1 MKRLAVILP
10 LLLLLAALC
19 GCGSRTRVSARLDA
33 LDSLV
38 VNYPDSVQALLK
50 SMQSRMQNESED
62 IRMYYQLLCIK
73 ADFCVFEHPQN
84 DSTVLSVL
92 HYYEHHK
99 DKYLTAEAY
108 YYTGRTYASLG
119 DALQAMDYYKQV
131 LEMAPEDIEDRKIT
145 FLRGCTY
152 SQMGTLLV
160 NQNLYEQALSCYQ
173 MVYRYDQLLNKQSLL
188 VCDEIDLSSIYYNLN
203 MKDSALFYLDK
214 AEKTAVSS
222 GDTASL
228 NNVHFLRVNYYR
240 LEGDYRKALELNS
253 LLIPCVN
260 FANGE
265 NVYYVQGELHLRLNQ
280 LDSSKVYFQKVLELP
295 HAIPLAKENAS
306 KALGEI
312 AMKEGR
318 QKDAVSHFNDY
329 IYYSDSTDRMQKKE
343 ALLKVYELYN
353 YNLRE
358 RENQRLTLDN
368 VRKTNLIVT
377 LLLAL
382 LLLATVSMLVVR
394 HLRQKQA
401 KSLQQIARLKRW
413 HDEQERTSQSFIDSN
428 LQRIEKLEKQLQS
441 TVSEKEQYRQELR
454 SQIERLQSK
463 NHQIRLKQVS
473 QKQQRREVLK
483 SETYKLLLSE
493 LSDGRIVHPDVW
505 RKVEATVD
513 DIYVGFTERLREY
526 VPVSETEKQVA
537 LLTKL
542 EFSPADI
549 AVLVGRGRSSITM
562 LRKRLYFKIF
572 GVEGNSKDFDQFLRL
587 L

>member
-1 MKRLAVILP
+1 MKRLAAILP
-10 LLLLLAALC
+10 LLLLLAALF

-33 LDSLV
+33 LDTLV
-38 VNYPDSVQALLK
+38 VDYPDSVLAVL
-50 SMQSRMQNESED
+50 QSIRPQMENESESL
-62 IRMYYQLLCIK
+62 RMQYKLLCIK
-73 ADFCVFEHPQN
+73 AGFLADGYSKN
-84 DSTVLSVL
+84 DSTIFSVL
-92 HYYEHHK
+92 YYYEHHP
-99 DKYLTAEAY
+99 DKLLTPEAY
-108 YYTGRTYASLG
+108 YYTGRTYESLG
-119 DALQAMDYYKQV
+119 DALRATDYYNKA
-131 LEMAPEDIEDRKIT
+131 LEMLPEDLKDRKSV
-145 FLRGCTY
+145 FLRGCVF
-152 SQMGTLLV
+152 SHMGSLLYK
-160 NQNLYEQALSCYQ
+160 QGLYEQALVCCQ
-173 MVYRYDQLLNKQSLL
+173 MVYNYDRLLGRKSMVVL
-188 VCDEIDLSSIYYNLN
+188 DERDLGFTYYALN
-203 MKDSALFYLDK
+203 MKDSAFYYYDK
-214 AEKTAVSS
+214 AEQTALSLGDSVSLS
-222 GDTASL
+222 Y
-228 NNVHFLRVNYYR
+228 VRQMRVDCYR
-240 LEGDYRKALELNS
+240 NEGDYQQALELNS
-253 LLIPCVN
+253 RLLPSVTSTT
-260 FANGE
+260 AE
-265 NVYYVQGELHLRLNQ
+265 RVYYLQGELYMRLHQ
-280 LDSSKVYFQKVLELP
+280 LDSSRIYFQKVLELP
-295 HAIPLAKENAS
+295 NLSPFSKGNAN
-306 KALGEI
+306 KALGEM
-312 AMKEGR
+312 ALWEGR
-318 QKDAVSHFNDY
+318 LSEAVSHLNTF
-329 IYYSDSTDRMQKKE
+329 IFCLDSIEQMQKKE
-343 ALLKVYELYN
+343 AVLKAHELYN

-368 VRKTNLIVT
+368 VRKIYLIVT

-428 LQRIEKLEKQLQS
+428 LQKIEKLEKQLQS
-441 TVSEKEQYRQELR
+441 TVSEKEQYRQELQ

-463 NHQIRLKQVS
+463 NQQIRLKQVS

>member
-1 MKRLAVILP
+1 MRTLCYIFALSCLAV
-10 LLLLLAALC
+10 LC
-19 GCGSRTRVSARLDA
+19 GCEGKQRVSAQLDE

-38 VNYPDSVQALLK
+38 VNYPDSVQTLLK
-50 SMQSRMQNESED
+50 SMQPRMQNESED
-62 IRMYYQLLCIK
+62 IRMHYQLLCIK
-73 ADFCVFEHPQN
+73 SDFLMFEHPQN
-84 DSTVLSVL
+84 DSTVQSVL

-228 NNVHFLRVNYYR
+228 NNVRFLRVNYYR

-353 YNLRE
+353 YNIRE
-358 RENQRLTLDN
+358 RENQRLGLEN
-368 VRKTNLIVT
+368 EKKTKLVVT
-377 LLLAL
+377 LSLVL
-382 LLLATVSMLVVR
+382 LLFVVIAIAIYR
-394 HLRQKQA
+394 HLKVKQA
-401 KSLQQIARLKRW
+401 QSRIQIARLRRW
-413 HDEQERTSQSFIDSN
+413 NDEQARTSQEFIDN
-428 LQRIEKLEKQLQS
+428 NRRQIQALEQQLQS
-441 TVSEKEQYRQELR
+441 AKFEKEQYRQEL
-454 SQIERLQSK
+454 QNKIAKLQMQ
-463 NHQIRLKQVS
+463 N
-473 QKQQRREVLK
+473 QKIILRNEEKTRQRTEVIQ
-483 SETYKLLLSE
+483 SDTYKLLLSE
-493 LSDGRIVHPDVW
+493 LKHGSIIRESMW
-505 RKVEATVD
+505 REVETMVN
-513 DIYVGFTERLREY
+513 DIYEGFTDKLRENISLNDTENK
-526 VPVSETEKQVA
+526 VS

-542 EFSPADI
+542 QFSPKDI
-549 AVLVGRGRSSITM
+549 AVLVGRGQSSITM
-562 LRKRLYFKIF
+562 LRKRLFFKIF
-572 GVEGNSKDFDQFLRL
+572 GTEGSSKDLDNYL
-587 L
+587 LSL

>member
-1 MKRLAVILP
+1 MRTLCYIFVLSCLAV
-10 LLLLLAALC
+10 LC
-19 GCGSRTRVSARLDA
+19 GCEGEQRVSAQLDE

-228 NNVHFLRVNYYR
+228 NNVRFLRVNYYR

-253 LLIPCVN
+253 LLIPCMN

-353 YNLRE
+353 YNIRE
-358 RENQRLTLDN
+358 RENQRLGLEN
-368 VRKTNLIVT
+368 EKKTKLVVT
-377 LLLAL
+377 LSLVL
-382 LLLATVSMLVVR
+382 LLFVVIAIAIYR
-394 HLRQKQA
+394 HLKVKQA
-401 KSLQQIARLKRW
+401 QSRIQIARLRRW
-413 HDEQERTSQSFIDSN
+413 NDEQARTSQEFIDN
-428 LQRIEKLEKQLQS
+428 NRRQIQALEQQLQS
-441 TVSEKEQYRQELR
+441 AKFEKEQYRQEL
-454 SQIERLQSK
+454 QNKIAKLQMQ
-463 NHQIRLKQVS
+463 N
-473 QKQQRREVLK
+473 QKIILRNEEKTRQRTEVIQ
-483 SETYKLLLSE
+483 SDTYKLLLSE
-493 LSDGRIVHPDVW
+493 LKHGSIIRESMW
-505 RKVEATVD
+505 REVETMVN
-513 DIYVGFTERLREY
+513 DIYEGFTDKLRENISLNDTENK
-526 VPVSETEKQVA
+526 VS

-542 EFSPADI
+542 QFSPKDI
-549 AVLVGRGRSSITM
+549 AVLVGRGQSSITM
-562 LRKRLYFKIF
+562 LRKRLFFKIF
-572 GVEGNSKDFDQFLRL
+572 GTEGSSKDLDNYL
-587 L
+587 LSL